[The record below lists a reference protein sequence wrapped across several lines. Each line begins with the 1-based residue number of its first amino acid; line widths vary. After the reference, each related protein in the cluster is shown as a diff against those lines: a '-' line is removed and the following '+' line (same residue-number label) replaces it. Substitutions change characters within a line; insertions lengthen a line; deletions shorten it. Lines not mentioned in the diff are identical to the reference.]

1 MVVVGRT
8 LGNSVLE
15 MASCS
20 KSRGGWMGTSSVPE
34 SNVVV
39 AVVDD
44 DDGSVTDDDAVV
56 VAGLGV
62 VRRCSRCCCC
72 CCCCG
77 CPGGIPTWDGYG
89 NRGAKG
95 NRQWS
100 GKGIPLVVVVA

>member
-1 MVVVGRT
+1 MAAVGRT

-34 SNVVV
+34 RNVVLV
-39 AVVDD
+39 LVDND
-44 DDGSVTDDDAVV
+44 DDGSVTDDDVVV

-62 VRRCSRCCCC
+62 VRRC
-72 CCCCG
+72 CCCG
-77 CPGGIPTWDGYG
+77 RPGGIPTWDGYG